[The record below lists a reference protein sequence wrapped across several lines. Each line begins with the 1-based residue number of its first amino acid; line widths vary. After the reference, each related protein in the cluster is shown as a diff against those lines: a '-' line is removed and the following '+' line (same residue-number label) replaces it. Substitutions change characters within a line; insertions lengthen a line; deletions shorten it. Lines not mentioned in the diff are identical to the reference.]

1 MNEMTSAMSLLDPQ
15 VMQDPF
21 PLYQWAH
28 ANSPVIELPE
38 TGMKIVMNYE
48 MCSEAAG
55 RVEDFSN
62 DFSSVL
68 SGALAEDPDVSGI
81 LKEGWPQIN
90 TLLTADPPV
99 HTRFRKLVNLA
110 FSMPRVNA
118 LESGIRD
125 KVNKLIDGFIDNEV
139 NGQGECD
146 FVTDFSVG
154 LPVQVICEQLGFAA
168 EERENV
174 KRWSDAFAD
183 RLGHMIPRERE
194 LECAREIV
202 EFQKALKIQID
213 ARRAAPTDDLLSD
226 VVNARLDGETP
237 LNDAEI
243 MSVAQQLMVAGNE
256 TTTHALAGGIVH
268 LARNPEQQAKVR
280 ANPALAG
287 NMIEEVLRLDTPT
300 AGMWRLVMRDCDL
313 GGHSFKAGS
322 MIMLRYAAANR
333 DPAKYPDPD
342 AFDVERTNART
353 HLAFGKGIHM
363 CVGNMLSR
371 KEMTVAFTQL
381 LARLDD
387 IRIKDGAEL
396 AVSPN
401 LLLRGYISVP
411 ITFTKAAE
419 KAVA

>member
-1 MNEMTSAMSLLDPQ
+1 MNEMTSAKSLLDPAI
-15 VMQDPF
+15 MQDPF

-28 ANSPVIELPE
+28 ANSPVISLPE
-38 TGMKIVMNYE
+38 TGMPVIMSYE
-48 MCSEAAG
+48 MCSEAGG
-55 RVEDFSN
+55 RPEDFSN

-68 SGALAEDPDVSGI
+68 SGALSEDPEVSGI
-81 LKEGWPQIN
+81 LAQGWPQIN

-118 LESGIRD
+118 LEGGIRT
-125 KVNKLIDGFIDNEV
+125 KVNALIDGFIDK
-139 NGQGECD
+139 GECD

-154 LPVQVICEQLGFAA
+154 LPVQVICEQLGFDAS
-168 EERENV
+168 ERSNV
-174 KRWSDAFAD
+174 KKWSDAFAD

-202 EFQKALKIQID
+202 EFQTQLKVKID

-237 LNDAEI
+237 LDDAEI
-243 MSVAQQLMVAGNE
+243 MSIAQQLMVAGNE

-280 ANPALAG
+280 ANLALVG

-300 AGMWRLVMRDCDL
+300 AGMWRLVTRDCEL
-313 GGHSFKAGS
+313 GGHAFKAGT
-322 MIMLRYAAANR
+322 MVMLRYAAANR
-333 DPAKYPDPD
+333 DPAKYPNPD

-371 KEMTVAFTQL
+371 KEMTVAFTEL
-381 LARLDD
+381 LTRIED
-387 IRIKDGAEL
+387 IRLKDGAEL
-396 AVSPN
+396 VVSPN
-401 LLLRGYISVP
+401 LLLRGFVSVP
-411 ITFTKAAE
+411 ITFKKVAA
-419 KAVA
+419 

>member
-1 MNEMTSAMSLLDPQ
+1 MNEMTSAKSLLDPE
-15 VMQDPF
+15 VMQNPF

-38 TGMKIVMNYE
+38 TGMKVIMGYD

-62 DFSSVL
+62 DFNSVL
-68 SGALAEDPDVSGI
+68 SGALSEDPEVSGI
-81 LKEGWPQIN
+81 LGQGWPQIN

-118 LESGIRD
+118 LEEGIRA
-125 KVNKLIDGFIDNEV
+125 KVNTLIDGFIDK
-139 NGQGECD
+139 GECE
-146 FVTDFSVG
+146 FVSEFAVG
-154 LPVQVICEQLGFAA
+154 LPVQVICEQLGFAPS
-168 EERENV
+168 ERANV

-202 EFQKALKIQID
+202 EFQQALKIKID
-213 ARRAAPTDDLLSD
+213 ARRENPTDDLLSD
-226 VVNARLDGETP
+226 VVNARLEGETP
-237 LNDAEI
+237 LDDAEI
-243 MSVAQQLMVAGNE
+243 MSIAQQLMVAGNE

-268 LARNPEQQAKVR
+268 LANNPDQQDKVR
-280 ANPALAG
+280 ANPALVG

-300 AGMWRLVMRDCDL
+300 AGMWRVVTRDCEL
-313 GGHSFKAGS
+313 GGYQFKGGT
-322 MIMLRYAAANR
+322 MVMLRYASANR

-342 AFDVERTNART
+342 RFDVERSNART

-371 KEMTVAFTQL
+371 KEMTVAFTAL

-387 IRIKDGAEL
+387 IRIKDEAEL
-396 AVSPN
+396 TVSPN
-401 LLLRGYISVP
+401 LLLRGFTAVP
-411 ITFTKAAE
+411 ITFKKAA
-419 KAVA
+419 A

>member
-38 TGMKIVMNYE
+38 TGMKIVMSYE

-62 DFSSVL
+62 DFSSAL
-68 SGALAEDPDVSGI
+68 AGALAQDPEVNGI
-81 LKEGWPQIN
+81 LEEGWPAIN

-125 KVNKLIDGFIDNEV
+125 KVNKLIDGFIDKD
-139 NGQGECD
+139 ECD
-146 FVTDFSVG
+146 FVTEFSVG

-168 EERENV
+168 DERENV

-202 EFQKALKIQID
+202 AFQKAIKIQID
-213 ARRAAPTDDLLSD
+213 ARRAAPTNDLLSD

-237 LNDAEI
+237 LDDAEI

-300 AGMWRLVMRDCDL
+300 AGMWRLVMRDCEL

-411 ITFTKAAE
+411 ITFKKAAR

>member
-1 MNEMTSAMSLLDPQ
+1 MNEMTSAKSLLDPE
-15 VMQDPF
+15 VMQNPF

-28 ANSPVIELPE
+28 ANAPVIELPE
-38 TGMKIVMNYE
+38 TGMKIIMSYE

-55 RVEDFSN
+55 RPDDFSN
-62 DFSSVL
+62 DFSGVL
-68 SGALAEDPDVSGI
+68 SGALAEDPEVSGI
-81 LKEGWPQIN
+81 LAQGWPQMN

-118 LESGIRD
+118 LEAGIRD
-125 KVNKLIDGFIDNEV
+125 KVNKLIDGFIED
-139 NGQGECD
+139 GECD
-146 FVTDFSVG
+146 FVTAFSVG
-154 LPVQVICEQLGFAA
+154 LPVQVICEQLGFSEA
-168 EERENV
+168 ERADV

-194 LECAREIV
+194 IECAHEIV
-202 EFQKALKIQID
+202 DFQRKLKVKID
-213 ARRAAPTDDLLSD
+213 ARRETPTDDLLSD

-243 MSVAQQLMVAGNE
+243 LSIAQQLMVAGNE
-256 TTTHALAGGIVH
+256 TTTHSLAGGIVH
-268 LARNPEQQAKVR
+268 LAQNPDQQAKVR
-280 ANPALAG
+280 ANPALIG

-300 AGMWRLVMRDCDL
+300 AGMWRLVKNDTEL
-313 GGHSFKAGS
+313 GGRSYKAGE
-322 MIMLRYAAANR
+322 MVMLRYAAANR

-342 AFDVERTNART
+342 KFDVERTNART

-371 KEMTVAFTQL
+371 KEMTVAFTEL
-381 LARLDD
+381 LRRLDD

-396 AVSPN
+396 RVSPN
-401 LLLRGYISVP
+401 LLLRGFVSVP
-411 ITFTKAAE
+411 ITFKKAA
-419 KAVA
+419 A

>member
-28 ANSPVIELPE
+28 ANSPVIDLPE
-38 TGMKIVMNYE
+38 TGMKVVMSYD

-68 SGALAEDPDVSGI
+68 SGALSEDPEVGGI
-81 LKEGWPQIN
+81 LAEGWPQIN

-118 LESGIRD
+118 LETGIRD
-125 KVNKLIDGFIDNEV
+125 KVNTLIDGFAARAED
-139 NGQGECD
+139 GRGECD
-146 FVTDFSVG
+146 FVTEFSVG
-154 LPVQVICEQLGFAA
+154 LPVQVICEQLGFAPG
-168 EERENV
+168 ERENV

-194 LECAREIV
+194 IECAHEIV
-202 EFQKALKIQID
+202 DFQRQLKVKID

-237 LNDAEI
+237 LDDAEI
-243 MSVAQQLMVAGNE
+243 LSIAQQLMVAGNE

-268 LARNPEQQAKVR
+268 LARNPDQQDKVR
-280 ANPALAG
+280 ANPALVG
-287 NMIEEVLRLDTPT
+287 NMVEEVLRLDTPT
-300 AGMWRLVMRDCDL
+300 AGMWRVVMRDCEL

-342 AFDVERTNART
+342 AFDVARTNART

-396 AVSPN
+396 TVSPN
-401 LLLRGYISVP
+401 LLLRGFVSVP
-411 ITFTKAAE
+411 ITYKKVAA
-419 KAVA
+419 